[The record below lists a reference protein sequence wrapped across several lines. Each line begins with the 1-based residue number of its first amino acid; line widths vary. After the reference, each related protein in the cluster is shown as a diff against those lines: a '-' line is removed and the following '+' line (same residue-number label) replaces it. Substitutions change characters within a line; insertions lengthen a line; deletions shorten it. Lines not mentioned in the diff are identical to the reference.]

1 MRVFP
6 VFLTAGMLLLSLP
19 GNAQHPPESADSPT
33 LVSWW
38 LDVSDLTE
46 NDARKVYT
54 GTSGF
59 LAIWKEPMG
68 LGPED
73 AWVPVSAFTDNR
85 GWTHALYRQEH
96 RGIPVRGTGLV
107 LHLRDGVVH
116 KANGKIAPGL
126 DVDTAPSL
134 SPEEGE
140 VRLEAEEGMAV
151 RLTEPARLE
160 ILIPNQGDVHGG
172 PRLAYRISFV
182 TDEAL
187 VQGIRYLD
195 AVTGQILLS
204 LPTVCTG
211 DVPGTA
217 NTLYNGIQTITTDE
231 FAGGFRLQENG
242 RPIRT
247 QNLQHTTNLNFAIDF
262 TDADN
267 VWDEKIKVLRTVTL
281 DNMQFPWWQTGGQ
294 PKPNI
299 YLELRDGFN
308 TIVARTPAIKD
319 SFPSFTFPIQLPL
332 RQPPYTVTF
341 RDDDGDP
348 MSDDFGGQFTVGMV
362 PGVSNYTAFGNSGK
376 YLIVEENDP
385 ALDAH
390 WCMEET
396 YDFFEE
402 TFNRTSYDGLGG
414 QIRTYVH
421 FAFGWPNAAWGTLDS
436 RMFLGDGNG
445 VQTTYRTY
453 LNVVAH
459 EFSHGVIFHNGGG
472 GLEYT
477 GESGALNESF
487 ADIFGA
493 AAEFHIKPGNANWLH
508 GEEGALVPGDY
519 VRSMADPHS
528 KQHPDTYGPEDPYWI
543 NPADTLDAGGIHTN
557 SGVQNYWFY
566 LLAEGG
572 EGVNAKGDAYS
583 VTGIGLDKALQIA
596 YRNLTAYMIASTV
609 PLFEDARA
617 GSIMAAEDLYGAG
630 SAEVAAVQA
639 AWYAVGI
646 GQGPEP
652 PPWCSGLQELQDPQG
667 GFSDGSGMAAYAN
680 GSQCAWRIQ
689 VDGANAITLS
699 FTEFDVEDGKDFVY
713 VYDGWDESAPLLAM
727 ATGTTIPGNV
737 QSGDG
742 IMYVKFVSDG
752 DGTAGGWTAGYQ
764 TTTGSYCDSLTLFT
778 LPVHEWSDGSEAE
791 NYGNNT
797 WCQWL
802 IQPASAD
809 SISLYVLEL
818 DTEEA
823 QDVVEV
829 FDGTDST
836 APLLGVISGSVLP
849 SPVHA
854 VSGAMFVQF
863 RTNASGRKPGWRLRY
878 ETTLSTGTE
887 EENAMDNWQ
896 LFPSPTTGPV
906 FLSVPEGRDGRI
918 SVQCFNQQG
927 MRVRDVML
935 EVYPGQNPVMNLA
948 GLPAGWYA
956 CRISGSGETDVF
968 RIAVE

>member
-6 VFLTAGMLLLSLP
+6 VFLVAGMFLLASP
-19 GNAQHPPESADSPT
+19 GNAQIPDESADTTS

-38 LDVSDLTE
+38 LDVSDLAE

-54 GTSGF
+54 GSSGF
-59 LAIWKEPMG
+59 LVIWKEHMG
-68 LGPED
+68 LGSRD
-73 AWVPVSAFTDNR
+73 AFVPVSTFTDSR
-85 GWTHALYRQEH
+85 GWTHELYRQEH
-96 RGIPVRGTGLV
+96 QGIPVRGTGMV

-116 KANGKIAPGL
+116 KANGKTAVSLDVQPAPGL
-126 DVDTAPSL
+126 N
-134 SPEEGE
+134 PEE
-140 VRLEAEEGMAV
+140 VKALLEAESGMAV
-151 RLTEPARLE
+151 RLTEPAQLE
-160 ILIPNQGDVHGG
+160 ILVPFQGDVHGA
-172 PRLAYRISFV
+172 PRLAYRMPFV

-195 AVTGQILLS
+195 AVTGLILLS

-217 NTLYNGIQTITTDE
+217 HTLYNGIQTITTDE
-231 FAGGFRLQENG
+231 FAGGFRLQESG

-267 VWDEKIKVLRTVTL
+267 IWDDKIKVLRTVSL

-299 YLELRDGFN
+299 YLELRDGTN

-319 SFPSFTFPIQLPL
+319 SFPSFTFPVQLPL

-348 MSDDFGGQFTVGMV
+348 MNDDFGGQFTVGTV
-362 PGVSNYTAFGNSGK
+362 PGVSNYAAFGNSGK

-396 YDFFEE
+396 FDFFEE

-445 VQTTYRTY
+445 VHTTYRTY

-493 AAEFHIKPGNANWLH
+493 AAEFHIKPASANWLH

-519 VRSMADPHS
+519 LRSMSDPHS
-528 KQHPDTYGPEDPYWI
+528 KQHPDTYGPDDPYWI

-572 EGVNAKGDAYS
+572 QGINAKGDAYS

-596 YRNLTAYMIASTV
+596 YRNLITYLIASTLPV
-609 PLFEDARA
+609 YEDARA
-617 GSIMAAEDLYGAG
+617 GSIMAAVDLFGVG
-630 SAEVAAVQA
+630 SAEVAAVEA
-639 AWYAVGI
+639 AWHAVGI

-652 PPWCSGLQELQDPQG
+652 PPWCNGLQELQDPQG
-667 GFSDGSGMAAYAN
+667 GFSDGSGPATYAN

-689 VDGANAITLS
+689 VDGANAINLS
-699 FTEFDVEDGKDFVY
+699 FTEFAVEDGKDFVY
-713 VYDGWDESAPLLAM
+713 VYDGWDESAPLLVM
-727 ATGTTIPGNV
+727 ATGTNMPANV

-742 IMYVKFVSDG
+742 VMYVKFVSDG
-752 DGTAGGWTAGYQ
+752 DGTADGWAVEYQ
-764 TTTGSYCDSLTLFT
+764 AITGSYCDSMTQFT
-778 LPVHEWSDGSEAE
+778 LPVQEWSDGSDAE

-797 WCQWL
+797 WCRWL

-818 DTEEA
+818 DTEA
-823 QDVVEV
+823 DLDVIEMY
-829 FDGTDST
+829 DGTNDT
-836 APLLGVISGSVLP
+836 APLLGTFSGSAIP

-854 VSGAMFVQF
+854 SGGAMFVQF
-863 RTNASGRKPGWRLRY
+863 RTNSSGRKPGWRLRY
-878 ETTLSTGTE
+878 ETTLSTGIGK
-887 EENAMDNWQ
+887 ENEMAKWQ
-896 LFPSPTTGPV
+896 LFPSPTAGPL
-906 FLSVPEGRDGRI
+906 FISVPEGRQGLI
-918 SVQCFNQQG
+918 SVQCFNPHGLQ
-927 MRVRDVML
+927 VHNVLL
-935 EVYPGQNPVMNLA
+935 EVFPGQNPVMDLA
-948 GLPAGWYA
+948 GMPAGWYTF
-956 CRISGSGETDVF
+956 RISGRGASDAF